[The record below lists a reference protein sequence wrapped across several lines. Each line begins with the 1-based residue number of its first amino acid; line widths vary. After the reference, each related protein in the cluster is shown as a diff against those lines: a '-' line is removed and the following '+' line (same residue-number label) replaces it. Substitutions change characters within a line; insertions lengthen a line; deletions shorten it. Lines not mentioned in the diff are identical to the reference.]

1 MRILFV
7 HQNAPAQ
14 FRHLAPHLA
23 DDLRNQVVFLG
34 NGDGGSGGRVRWLSY
49 ASPAPASPETH
60 HYLRRAEVAVRRGQ
74 AVARACLTLKSEGF
88 EPDLI
93 IGHPGWGETMFLR
106 DILPRTSILSYC
118 ELFYQPDGQDT
129 GYIPETSINL
139 DGKCRIRAWNADLL
153 TALSTMDRG
162 LSPTQWQRDQHPSIF
177 RDRISVI
184 HEGVDTAEV
193 SPRSDAWFDVP
204 GGPSFSVGDEVVT
217 FVARDLEPVRGF
229 NMLVRALPELLR
241 HRPNAQVVICGGSSV
256 SYGRPPPG
264 GRTWRDTMME
274 QFSIDPARVHFV
286 GKLDRPNY
294 LNLLRIS
301 ALHLYLSVPFV
312 LSWSCIEALACGCL
326 VLGSD
331 VAPVREVLED
341 GVNGFLVDAR
351 DSELLARRAADL
363 LARRALLASVRKTA
377 RGGAIARFELGRC
390 LAEQTSLIA
399 ELMQ

>member
-1 MRILFV
+1 M
-7 HQNAPAQ
+7 
-14 FRHLAPHLA
+14 
-23 DDLRNQVVFLG
+23 
-34 NGDGGSGGRVRWLSY
+34 
-49 ASPAPASPETH
+49 
-60 HYLRRAEVAVRRGQ
+60 
-74 AVARACLTLKSEGF
+74 ARACLALKKNGF

-106 DILPRTSILSYC
+106 DILPRTPILSYC
-118 ELFYQPDGQDT
+118 ELFYQSDGQDT
-129 GYIPETSINL
+129 GYIPETSIDL

-162 LSPTQWQRDQHPSIF
+162 LSPTRWQRDQHPGVF
-177 RDRISVI
+177 RDRIAVI
-184 HEGVDTAEV
+184 HEGVDTVEV
-193 SPRSDAWFDVP
+193 APWSNARFDVP

-229 NMLVRALPELLR
+229 NMLMQALPDLLR
-241 HRPNAQVVICGGSSV
+241 RRPDAQVVICGGDDV
-256 SYGRPPPG
+256 SYGRRPPDG
-264 GRTWRDTMME
+264 GTWRDTMMK
-274 QFSIDPARVHFV
+274 QFPLDPARVHFV
-286 GKLDRPNY
+286 GKLTRPDY

-341 GVNGFLVDAR
+341 GVNGFLIDAR

-363 LARRALLASVRKTA
+363 LARRALLAHVRQTA
-377 RGGAIARFELGRC
+377 RDGAIARFELGQC
-390 LAEQTSLIA
+390 LAEQTRLVA
-399 ELMQ
+399 ELVS